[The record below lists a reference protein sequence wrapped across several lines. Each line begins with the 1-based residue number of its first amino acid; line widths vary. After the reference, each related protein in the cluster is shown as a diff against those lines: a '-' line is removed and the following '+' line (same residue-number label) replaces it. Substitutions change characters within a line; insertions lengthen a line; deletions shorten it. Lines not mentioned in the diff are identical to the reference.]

1 MGLDGEENV
10 MSPFAL
16 QAALVA
22 LASLALGA
30 VVARLTRLRAIS
42 FRFTLA
48 WSLIAVLGLLAAPLI
63 PLVEPVASLLELS
76 PAALLTV
83 AVTLVLVT
91 IALQLSAS
99 VSKLI
104 DQIAD
109 LAEAQAL
116 SSLDPAEVDRQV
128 DGGAAIVVVPA
139 WNEQAT
145 VGEVVTGIREQGF
158 DVVVVD
164 DGSTDNTSEVARA
177 SGAVV
182 LRLPTNLGV
191 GGALRTAFRYA
202 IESGY
207 EHVVQ
212 CDADGQHPTTE
223 VSRLLREQRSRDV
236 DMLIGSRFVDGRS
249 SDLRVA
255 IGRRLAMSVLAR
267 SASKAAGTRIT
278 DATSG
283 FRAIRRPLLDELARE
298 LPNHYLGDTYEAVIA
313 AGRSGYLIDEVP
325 VAMRERQ
332 HGESTA
338 STSAA
343 IQFTVRVVAVAALR
357 AHISLRPKSSRG
369 IPL

>member
-1 MGLDGEENV
+1 
-10 MSPFAL
+10 MSPFVL

-48 WSLIAVLGLLAAPLI
+48 WSLIAALGLLAAPLI

-91 IALQLSAS
+91 IALQLSVS
-99 VSKLI
+99 VSQLI
-104 DQIAD
+104 DQVGD

-116 SSLDPAEVDRQV
+116 SAHDRA
-128 DGGAAIVVVPA
+128 GAAHGTERREPALVVVPA
-139 WNEQAT
+139 WNERAT
-145 VGEVVTGIREQGF
+145 VGHVVRAVAAQGF

-164 DGSTDNTSEVARA
+164 DGSTDDTAQVARA
-177 SGAVV
+177 AGAVV

-202 IESGY
+202 LASGY
-207 EHVVQ
+207 ERIVQ

-223 VSRLLREQRSRDV
+223 IDRLLREQLSEDA
-236 DMLIGSRFVDGRS
+236 DMLIGSRFVVESATGLRLSRGR
-249 SDLRVA
+249 LM
-255 IGRRLAMSVLAR
+255 AMSVLAR
-267 SASKAAGTRIT
+267 SASKAAGTRLT

-283 FRAIRRPLLDELARE
+283 FRVIRRPLLDELAQE

-313 AGRSGYLIDEVP
+313 AARSGYRIAEVP
-325 VAMRERQ
+325 VTMRDRR
-332 HGESTA
+332 HGVSSASTA
-338 STSAA
+338 AA
-343 IQFTVRVVAVAALR
+343 VQFTVRVFAVVALR
-357 AHISLRPKSSRG
+357 AHISLRPRTDYERQ
-369 IPL
+369 LA